1 MKRIGRA
8 FAIGWWFCSGIAHAQ
23 TGTAGKSD
31 PPIIGENLSPKPGAP
46 LSARALI
53 TSPAPVKGVLS
64 WTIETRRIRNR
75 FSVTALS
82 PDGKLVAT
90 GGIDGIIRL
99 WDVDSGKL
107 VKALVG
113 HDSYVYGL
121 AFSPGG
127 RYLASGGS
135 FDGTAR
141 IWEVATGLPLRVLK
155 GHPSWVSQV

>member
-1 MKRIGRA
+1 MKPVLGPVEFTLSLCVGTA
-8 FAIGWWFCSGIAHAQ
+8 LAQ
-23 TGTAGKSD
+23 TGMTGKVD
-31 PPIIGENLSPKPGAP
+31 PLILDENLSPKPGAP
-46 LSARALI
+46 LSARTLI

-99 WDVDSGKL
+99 WDVETGKL

-121 AFSPGG
+121 AFS
-127 RYLASGGS
+127 
-135 FDGTAR
+135 
-141 IWEVATGLPLRVLK
+141 
-155 GHPSWVSQV
+155 